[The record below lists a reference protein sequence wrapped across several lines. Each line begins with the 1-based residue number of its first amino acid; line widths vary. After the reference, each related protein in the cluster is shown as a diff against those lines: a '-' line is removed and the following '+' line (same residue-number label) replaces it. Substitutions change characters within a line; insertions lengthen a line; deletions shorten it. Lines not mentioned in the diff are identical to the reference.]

1 MPKVGK
7 TKNGR
12 ITLLL
17 KWAIG
22 NSKKLRFIKVQ
33 EASALF
39 SSLGIKTNLS
49 KISLFR
55 PSFILGVLGS

>member
-1 MPKVGK
+1 MQKVGK

-17 KWAIG
+17 KCAIG
-22 NSKKLRFIKVQ
+22 NSKKPRFIKAQ

-39 SSLGIKTNLS
+39 SSLKIKTNLS

-55 PSFILGVLGS
+55 PAFILGVLGS

>member
-7 TKNGR
+7 TKNRR

-17 KWAIG
+17 KCAIG